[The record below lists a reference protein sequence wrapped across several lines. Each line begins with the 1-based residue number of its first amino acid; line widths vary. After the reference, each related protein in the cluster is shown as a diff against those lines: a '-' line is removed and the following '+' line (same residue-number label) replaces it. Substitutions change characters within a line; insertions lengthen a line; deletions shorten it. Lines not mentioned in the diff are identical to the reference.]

1 MARRSGLAG
10 KTDMEFAQAD
20 MVRSCLVWPFSASLF
35 FTSLYIHIHECIYSL
50 YVVFLGSMPLRGRLE
65 QVAQDDVRRWSDQSW
80 RGKHAGEKGDI
91 GDEKI

>member
-35 FTSLYIHIHECIYSL
+35 LHVYISLCS
-50 YVVFLGSMPLRGRLE
+50 FLGSMPLRGRLE
-65 QVAQDDVRRWSDQSW
+65 QVAQDDVRRWSNQSW
-80 RGKHAGEKGDI
+80 GGKHAGEKGDI
-91 GDEKI
+91 GDQKI